1 MRFLYIQK
9 KKIKLIKK
17 IIIKINNLRF
27 VRSKLTSDYI
37 SFFLNNLT
45 KLPKVFYIDAINN
58 FYQTPNFDI
67 INFIKKKIILK
78 HLKFNWLGLYN
89 NYWAQFQIIPRKN
102 ALNMVDTIFGFK
114 ISSEQKECYQYGFY
128 VSEISETF
136 LIMNIIN
143 KYENFIDIG
152 ANLGFYTSLVSGY
165 KKKVLSIEPNPY
177 CFKKIEK
184 NKYIKKYKIGLGDK
198 DDSRILNI
206 NTHPFDSGSTFDK
219 SKRKSFCKVKSKII
233 TLDQFSKKH
242 KLQKKTLIKID
253 CEGFENNVLKG
264 GINYIKK
271 YKPDFIIDI
280 RGRSQFNTL
289 MNNDYKILPIIKDP
303 EHDTFIL
310 GKEMRSFYLSN
321 SIQNAY
327 CTNHNLK
334 KEKEIKIDLRV
345 FCNPKILDNIIHD
358 FYKLK

>member
-1 MRFLYIQK
+1 MKFLDTQK

-27 VRSKLTSDYI
+27 TRSKITSDFI

-58 FYQTPNFDI
+58 FYKTPSFDI
-67 INFIKKKIILK
+67 INFVKKKIILK

-89 NYWAQFQIIPRKN
+89 NYYAQFQIIPRKN
-102 ALNMVDTIFGFK
+102 VLNMIDTIFGFK
-114 ISSEQKECYQYGFY
+114 ISSEQKDCYQYGFY

-152 ANLGFYTSLVSGY
+152 ANLGFYTSLVSSH
-165 KKKVLSIEPNPY
+165 KIKVLSIEPNPY

-184 NKYIKKYKIGLGDK
+184 NKYVKKYKIGLGDK
-198 DDSRILNI
+198 NDSRILNI
-206 NTHPFDSGSTFDK
+206 TTDRFDGGSTFGK
-219 SKRKSFCKVKSKII
+219 TKTKSFCKVNSKII

-264 GINYIKK
+264 GINCIKK

-280 RGRSQFNTL
+280 RDRSQFNTL
-289 MNNDYKILPIIKDP
+289 RDNNYKIFPIIKDP

-310 GKEMRSFYLSN
+310 GAEMRDFYLSDT
-321 SIQNAY
+321 IQNAY
-327 CTNHNLK
+327 CVNHNLK

-345 FCNPKILDNIIHD
+345 FCNPEILDGIINN
-358 FYKLK
+358 FAKLK

>member
-1 MRFLYIQK
+1 MKFLYIQK

-17 IIIKINNLRF
+17 LIIKINNLRF
-27 VRSKLTSDYI
+27 TRSELTSDFI
-37 SFFLNNLT
+37 NFCLNNLT

-58 FYQTPNFDI
+58 FYQTSGLNI

-89 NYWAQFQIIPRKN
+89 NYYAQFQIIPRKN
-102 ALNMVDTIFGFK
+102 DLNMVDTIFGFK
-114 ISSEQKECYQYGFY
+114 ISSKHKECYQYGFY

-152 ANLGFYTSLVSGY
+152 AHLGFFTSLVASH
-165 KKKVLSIEPNPY
+165 KKKVFSFEPNPY
-177 CFKKIEK
+177 CFEKIKK
-184 NKYIKKYKIGLGDK
+184 NKYIKKYNIGLGDK
-198 DDSRILNI
+198 NDSKILNI
-206 NTHPFDSGSTFDK
+206 INQPFVGGSTFSKAK
-219 SKRKSFCKVKSKII
+219 SKIFCKVKSKII

-253 CEGFENNVLKG
+253 CESFENNVLKG

-280 RGRSQFNTL
+280 RDRTQFNTL
-289 MNNDYKILPIIKDP
+289 KDNNYKIFPIIKDP
-303 EHDTFIL
+303 EQNTFVL
-310 GKEMRSFYLSN
+310 KEEMKNFYLSD
-321 SIQNAY
+321 SVQNAY
-327 CTNHNLK
+327 CVNHNLK
-334 KEKEIKIDLRV
+334 KEREIKIDLRL
-345 FCNPKILDNIIHD
+345 FCNPEILDDIIHD
-358 FYKLK
+358 FAELK

>member
-27 VRSKLTSDYI
+27 VRSKLTSDFAG
-37 SFFLNNLT
+37 FFLNNLT

-58 FYQTPNFDI
+58 FYQTPSFNI

-78 HLKFNWLGLYN
+78 YLKFNWLGLYN
-89 NYWAQFQIIPRKN
+89 NYYAQFQIIPRKN
-102 ALNMVDTIFGFK
+102 APNRVHTIFGFK

-152 ANLGFYTSLVSGY
+152 ANLGFYTSLVSSH

-184 NKYIKKYKIGLGDK
+184 NKYITKYKIGLGDK
-198 DDSRILNI
+198 NDSRILNI
-206 NTHPFDSGSTFDK
+206 TTHPFSGGSTFGK
-219 SKRKSFCKVKSKII
+219 TKNKSFCKLKSKII
-233 TLDQFSKKH
+233 TLDQLSKKH

-253 CEGFENNVLKG
+253 CEGFENNVLNG
-264 GINYIKK
+264 GINYIKN
-271 YKPDFIIDI
+271 YKPDFVIDI
-280 RGRSQFNTL
+280 RDRSQFNTL
-289 MNNDYKILPIIKDP
+289 MDNNYKIFPIIKDP
-303 EHDTFIL
+303 EHDTYIL
-310 GKEMRSFYLSN
+310 GEEMRNFYLSN
-321 SIQNAY
+321 SIQDAY
-327 CTNHNLK
+327 CVNHNLK

-345 FCNPKILDNIIHD
+345 FCNPKILDDIIHD
-358 FYKLK
+358 FAKLK